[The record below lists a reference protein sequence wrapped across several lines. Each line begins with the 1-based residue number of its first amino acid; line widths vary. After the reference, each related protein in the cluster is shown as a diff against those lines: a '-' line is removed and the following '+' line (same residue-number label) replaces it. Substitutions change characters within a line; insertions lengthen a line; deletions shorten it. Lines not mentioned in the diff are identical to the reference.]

1 MSTLLLIAL
10 TLPLVS
16 AFLLVWPCLL
26 LAGRSDAQMPSPPD
40 LD

>member
-1 MSTLLLIAL
+1 MSTLLIIAL
-10 TLPLVS
+10 LLPFLS
-16 AFLLVWPCLL
+16 ALLLIWPCLL